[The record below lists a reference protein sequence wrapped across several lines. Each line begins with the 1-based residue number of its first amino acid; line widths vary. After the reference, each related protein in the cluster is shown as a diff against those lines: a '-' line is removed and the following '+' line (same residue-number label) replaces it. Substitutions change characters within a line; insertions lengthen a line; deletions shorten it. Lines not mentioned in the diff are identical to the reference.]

1 MKFRAKMVQVSD
13 DGERNGTWRKTM
25 ASSPKGSED
34 DGEDERNEEDNH
46 IVLEIS
52 HGLGFQL

>member
-1 MKFRAKMVQVSD
+1 MVQVSD

-34 DGEDERNEEDNH
+34 DGEDERNEEDNQ